1 MFNVENLA
9 HFQSFKVFLYHFEVF
24 NQDQNRQ
31 KKIRNNCLF
40 YQKDA
45 ICVGKKIRIRRLLTK
60 IFDEKTLRFLEF
72 YSIISLKKI
81 YVPKISILILS
92 VAAAIVL
99 VASIALNKF
108 KWTAQTFS
116 VSNSKSISA
125 VSPPLY
131 RVNLPFFPQHI
142 Y

>member
-1 MFNVENLA
+1 MLWT
-9 HFQSFKVFLYHFEVF
+9 SYFLVIY
-24 NQDQNRQ
+24 
-31 KKIRNNCLF
+31 
-40 YQKDA
+40 
-45 ICVGKKIRIRRLLTK
+45 
-60 IFDEKTLRFLEF
+60 FDELPR
-72 YSIISLKKI
+72 
-81 YVPKISILILS
+81 ISILILS

-131 RVNLPFFPQHI
+131 SVNFPFIPQHV